1 MENNV
6 ELKHN
11 ETLGDKL
18 ALKTYFLPLVDI
30 YDQNDTFILT
40 ANLPGVPKE
49 NIKLSLEN
57 GTLAI
62 LGKVNEANE
71 ASKKYIINEI
81 PYGNFYR
88 EFKLT
93 DTVDTSKITAQ
104 YENGRL
110 SITLAKQEKAKPRTI
125 EVN

>member
-6 ELKHN
+6 DLKHN

-30 YDQNDTFILT
+30 YDQNDAFVLT
-40 ANLPGVPKE
+40 ANLPGVSKE

-62 LGKVNEANE
+62 IGKVKEDNG

-93 DTVDTSKITAQ
+93 ETIDTSKITAK

-110 SITLAKQEKAKPRTI
+110 SITLPKQEKAKPRAI

>member
-6 ELKHN
+6 DLKQN

-18 ALKTYFLPLVDI
+18 TLKTYFLPLVDI
-30 YDQNDTFILT
+30 YDQNDAFILT

-49 NIKLSLEN
+49 NVKLSLEN

-62 LGKVNEANE
+62 LGKAKEDNEVG
-71 ASKKYIINEI
+71 KKYVINEI

-93 DTVDTSKITAQ
+93 DTIDTSKITAKF
-104 YENGRL
+104 ENGRL
-110 SITLAKQEKAKPRTI
+110 SITLPKQEKAKPRTI